1 MLDEV
6 RTSYSEP
13 LYTLTEAEQ
22 IIDLQ
27 RARSARH
34 KVAMRTYYLV
44 QRACGLVFVIIG
56 CLLPLFDR
64 TTGMESIICV
74 LIGIG
79 LITTR
84 QMVMMFWR

>member
-13 LYTLTEAEQ
+13 LYTLTQAEQ

-27 RARSARH
+27 RARAARR
-34 KVAMRTYYLV
+34 KAAQRTYYV
-44 QRACGLVFVIIG
+44 IQKICGLIFIVLG
-56 CLLPLFDR
+56 CLFSIIDN
-64 TTGMESIICV
+64 TAGMGAIICV

>member
-1 MLDEV
+1 MLKEIK
-6 RTSYSEP
+6 TSCYEP
-13 LYTLTEAEQ
+13 LYTLTEAEK

-27 RARSARH
+27 RARAARR
-34 KVAMRTYYLV
+34 KAAQRTYYV
-44 QRACGLVFVIIG
+44 IQKICGLIFIVLG
-56 CLLPLFDR
+56 CLFSIIDN
-64 TTGMESIICV
+64 TAGMGAIICV

>member
-27 RARSARH
+27 RARSARR
-34 KVAMRTYYLV
+34 KAAMRTYYFV
-44 QRACGLVFVIIG
+44 QRVCGLLFVIIG
-56 CLLPLFDR
+56 CLLPIIDN

-74 LIGIG
+74 LIGVG
-79 LITTR
+79 LIITR